1 MEKRKKYTQI
11 FLTCFYI
18 SSFTFGGGLV
28 IVSLM
33 KDKFA
38 NKLKW
43 IKEKEILDL
52 VSIAQASPGSIAVNT
67 SILLGYKM
75 GGILGA
81 LVALVGTVLP
91 PLIIISLISIVY
103 NFIKGN
109 VVVEAVFAGMR
120 AAVAALV
127 IDVLITM
134 SLGVVKERNILSIA
148 IMIIAFVLLFFFK
161 VNVIYVVLAAIG
173 IGILLAILNK
183 KKIKEIDTP
192 DEQPKEDMFL

>member
-67 SILLGYKM
+67 SIMLGYKM